1 MYMYNMY
8 VCYMWC
14 TYITYIICIHT
25 VCMCTYIYIYLF
37 IHNIIHE
44 AQHQVM
50 VVGKVIFLLVSPHT
64 EIMGVTQNNFYQLH
78 YRMNE

>member
-1 MYMYNMY
+1 MYNRIGKGMN
-8 VCYMWC
+8 VC
-14 TYITYIICIHT
+14 
-25 VCMCTYIYIYLF
+25 
-37 IHNIIHE
+37 E
-44 AQHQVM
+44 AQQQVM

>member
-1 MYMYNMY
+1 MCIPHVSQLHCTKERLWKVHVMY
-8 VCYMWC
+8 VC
-14 TYITYIICIHT
+14 
-25 VCMCTYIYIYLF
+25 
-37 IHNIIHE
+37 E
-44 AQHQVM
+44 AQQQVM